1 MTMQEHQND
10 VTTRAEEALHHS
22 NNLRSRLLKELDAL
36 ELALQS
42 VRAVAEKLPTDAL
55 TTDAPAVASETEITT
70 TRKTWHLW
78 KH

>member
-10 VTTRAEEALHHS
+10 VAARAEEALRHS

-55 TTDAPAVASETEITT
+55 TTDAPTVASETEITT